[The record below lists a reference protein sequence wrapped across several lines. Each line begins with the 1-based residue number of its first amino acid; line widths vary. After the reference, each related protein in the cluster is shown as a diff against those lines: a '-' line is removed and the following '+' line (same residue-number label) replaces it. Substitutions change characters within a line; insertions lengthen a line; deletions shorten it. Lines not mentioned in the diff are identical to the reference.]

1 MQILE
6 MPDAKVEHLAKDKF
20 ELSLG
25 GRMSFCGKWLK
36 LGDWVKLEK
45 LSDRTLPILKP
56 N

>member
-1 MQILE
+1 
-6 MPDAKVEHLAKDKF
+6 MPDAKVEHLTTDKF
-20 ELSLG
+20 VLSIE

-45 LSDRTLPILKP
+45 FSDRPLPILKP